1 MTTFNNKSFVFG
13 ILFTFIIAAISLISS
28 KLPLL
33 DKVGAL
39 TIAII
44 IAILFRHFKG
54 YPESYRP
61 GITFASKRLL
71 KFAIILYGLKLNIFD
86 VVGEGSTLLLI
97 DGGVIIVSIGLM
109 LLLNHYIKGDK
120 AITLLLGIGTG
131 VCGAAAI
138 AAVSPIL
145 KSREKDTAISIGI
158 VALIGTLFSLAYT
171 VIYTLFTIS
180 PEVYGVWSG
189 VSLHEIA
196 HVILAADFSG
206 ETALRIGL
214 LGKLGRVFLLIPLS
228 IVLIFVM
235 NLKSQARNTNQ
246 RIEMPYFLIGFAL
259 MAIFHTYVPMPQ
271 FIMHLIEPL
280 TTICLL
286 MAMVALGLN
295 VSFKDLQDRAFKP
308 LMVVLIV
315 SMILS
320 TITFA
325 IANSIYG

>member
-1 MTTFNNKSFVFG
+1 MTTFNNKPFIFG

-39 TIAII
+39 TIAIV

-86 VVGEGSTLLLI
+86 VIGEGSTLLLI

-158 VALIGTLFSLAYT
+158 IALIGTLFSLAYT

-206 ETALRIGL
+206 DTALRIGL

-228 IVLIFVM
+228 IVLILVM
-235 NLKSQARNTNQ
+235 NMKSQARNTNQ
-246 RIEMPYFLIGFAL
+246 RIEMPYFLIGFVL
-259 MAIFHTYVPMPQ
+259 MAIFHTYVPIPQ
-271 FIMHLIEPL
+271 FIMQIIEPL

-308 LMVVLIV
+308 LIGVIIV
-315 SMILS
+315 STILS
-320 TITFA
+320 TITFI